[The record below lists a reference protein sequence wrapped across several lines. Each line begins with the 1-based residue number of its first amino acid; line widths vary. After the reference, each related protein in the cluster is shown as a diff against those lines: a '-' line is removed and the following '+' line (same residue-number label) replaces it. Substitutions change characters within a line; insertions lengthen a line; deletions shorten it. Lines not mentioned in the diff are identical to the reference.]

1 MFKILEKQL
10 LGPKIQCIVL
20 DAPLVARKA
29 EPGQFVMI
37 RVHKKGKRI
46 PLSLADFNP
55 RQDTITIVFQE
66 IGKTTHQL
74 GMLNEG
80 DSIPDLLGPQGNPT
94 EIGNFGNV
102 VVVGGG
108 IGVAP
113 VFPLA
118 RKLKEA
124 GNYVT
129 AILGYRSKEYLFW
142 EEKLRSVSD
151 QTLITTNDGSYGKK
165 GFVTDVLAEIM
176 ASGKKIDR
184 VLTIGPPIMMKA
196 ISDLTRTSGITT
208 IVSLNSLMVCGMG
221 MCGACRVTVNNK
233 TRFTCM
239 DGPDFDGH
247 QVDFEELMKR
257 LDTYKEEE
265 KVVFENW
272 KKENSLPEGK
282 KAKTREQL

>member
-1 MFKILEKQL
+1 MFKILDKQL

-20 DAPLVARKA
+20 NAPLVAQKA
-29 EPGQFVMI
+29 EPGQFVMV

-46 PLSLADFNP
+46 PLSLADFSP
-55 RQDTITIVFQE
+55 RQNTITIVFQE

-74 GMLNEG
+74 GILNKG

-118 RKLKEA
+118 RKLKET
-124 GNYVT
+124 GNHVT

-142 EEKLRSVSD
+142 EERLRSVSD
-151 QTLITTNDGSYGKK
+151 QALIATNDGSYGKK
-165 GFVTDVLAEIM
+165 GFVTDVLAEMIT
-176 ASGKKIDR
+176 SGKKIDR
-184 VLTIGPPIMMKA
+184 VLAIGPAVMMKA
-196 ISDLTRTSGITT
+196 VSDLTRTSGIKT
-208 IVSLNSLMVCGMG
+208 IVSLNSMMVCGMG
-221 MCGACRVTVNNK
+221 MCGACRVTVKNE

-265 KVVFENW
+265 KVVFEKW
-272 KKENSLPEGK
+272 Q
-282 KAKTREQL
+282 REITI

>member
-20 DAPLVARKA
+20 DAPLVAQKA
-29 EPGQFVMI
+29 EPGQFVII

-55 RQDTITIVFQE
+55 QQNTITIVFQE
-66 IGKTTHQL
+66 VGKTTHRL
-74 GMLNEG
+74 GVLNKG

-94 EIGNFGNV
+94 EIDKFGNV
-102 VVVGGG
+102 VLVGGG

-124 GNYVT
+124 GNRVT
-129 AILGYRSKEYLFW
+129 SVLGYRSKEYLFW

-151 QTLITTNDGSYGKK
+151 ETLIATNDGLYGQK
-165 GFVTDVLAEIM
+165 GFVTDILAKMM
-176 ASGKKIDR
+176 ASDRKIDR
-184 VLTIGPPIMMKA
+184 ILAIGPAVMMKA
-196 ISDLTRTSGITT
+196 VADLTRTSGIKT

-265 KVVFENW
+265 RVVFEKW
-272 KKENSLPEGK
+272 QKEIEGV
-282 KAKTREQL
+282 AK

>member
-10 LGPKIQCIVL
+10 LGPKIQGIVL
-20 DAPLVARKA
+20 SAPLVAQKA
-29 EPGQFVMI
+29 EPGQFVMV

-55 RQDTITIVFQE
+55 QQNTITIVFQE

-74 GMLNEG
+74 GELGEG
-80 DSIPDLLGPQGNPT
+80 DSVPDLLGPQGNPT
-94 EIGNFGNV
+94 EISNFGNV

-124 GNYVT
+124 GNHVT

-142 EEKLRSVSD
+142 EKKLRSVSD
-151 QTLITTNDGSYGKK
+151 QSLIATNDGSYGKK
-165 GFVTDVLAEIM
+165 GFVTDVLAELI

-184 VLTIGPPIMMKA
+184 VLAIGPAVMMKA
-196 ISDLTRTSGITT
+196 ISDLTRTSGIKT
-208 IVSLNSLMVCGMG
+208 IVSLNSRMVCGMG
-221 MCGACRVTVNNK
+221 MCGACRVTVNNE

-247 QVDFEELMKR
+247 QVDFAELMKR

-265 KVVFENW
+265 KIVFEKW
-272 KKENSLPEGK
+272 KKEP
-282 KAKTREQL
+282 TT

>member
-1 MFKILEKQL
+1 M
-10 LGPKIQCIVL
+10 GPKIQCIVL
-20 DAPLVARKA
+20 SAPLVAQKA

-46 PLSLADFNP
+46 PLSLADFSP
-55 RQDTITIVFQE
+55 RHNTITIVFQE

-74 GMLNEG
+74 GILNKG

-94 EIGNFGNV
+94 EIANFGNV

-124 GNYVT
+124 GNHVT

-151 QTLITTNDGSYGKK
+151 QALIATNDGSYGKK
-165 GFVTDVLAEIM
+165 GFVTDALAEM
-176 ASGKKIDR
+176 MTSNKKIDR
-184 VLTIGPPIMMKA
+184 VLAIGPAVMMKA
-196 ISDLTRTSGITT
+196 ISDLTRTSGIKT

-221 MCGACRVTVNNK
+221 MCGACRVTVKNE

-265 KVVFENW
+265 KIIFEKW
-272 KKENSLPEGK
+272 QREIGCGG
-282 KAKTREQL
+282 AK

>member
-1 MFKILEKQL
+1 MFKILDKQL

-20 DAPLVARKA
+20 SAPLVAQKA
-29 EPGQFVMI
+29 EPGQFVMVM
-37 RVHKKGKRI
+37 VHKKGKRI
-46 PLSLADFNP
+46 PLSLADFSPPQN
-55 RQDTITIVFQE
+55 TITIVFQE

-74 GMLNEG
+74 GILNKG
-80 DSIPDLLGPQGNPT
+80 DSILDLLGPQGNPT
-94 EIGNFGNV
+94 KIENFGNV

-118 RKLKEA
+118 RKLKET
-124 GNYVT
+124 GNHVT

-151 QTLITTNDGSYGKK
+151 QALIATNDGSYGKK
-165 GFVTDVLAEIM
+165 GFVTDILAEIM
-176 ASGKKIDR
+176 ASDKKIDR
-184 VLTIGPPIMMKA
+184 VLAIGPAIMMKA
-196 ISDLTRTSGITT
+196 IADLTRTSGIKT

-221 MCGACRVTVNNK
+221 MCGACRVTVKNE

-265 KVVFENW
+265 KIVFEKW
-272 KKENSLPEGK
+272 KKEIIL
-282 KAKTREQL
+282 

>member
-1 MFKILEKQL
+1 MFKILDKQL
-10 LGPKIQCIVL
+10 LAPKIQYIVL
-20 DAPLVARKA
+20 DAPLVAQKA
-29 EPGQFVMI
+29 KPGQFVMV

-55 RQDTITIVFQE
+55 QQKTITIVFQE
-66 IGKTTHQL
+66 VGKTTCQL
-74 GMLNEG
+74 GALNKG

-94 EIGNFGNV
+94 EIERFGNV

-118 RKLKEA
+118 RKLKET
-124 GNYVT
+124 GNRVT

-142 EEKLRSVSD
+142 EEKLSSVSD
-151 QTLITTNDGSYGKK
+151 RTLIATNDGSYGQK
-165 GFVTDVLAEIM
+165 GFVTDLLAKIM
-176 ASGKKIDR
+176 NSDEKIDR
-184 VLTIGPPIMMKA
+184 ILTIGPPIMMKA
-196 ISDLTRTSGITT
+196 VSDLTRTSGIKT

-221 MCGACRVTVNNK
+221 MCGACRVTVNNE

-239 DGPDFDGH
+239 DGPEFDGH

-265 KVVFENW
+265 KVVFEEWQKRNV
-272 KKENSLPEGK
+272 
-282 KAKTREQL
+282 R

>member
-1 MFKILEKQL
+1 MFKILDKQF

-20 DAPLVARKA
+20 DAPLIAQKA
-29 EPGQFVMI
+29 EPGQFVMVM
-37 RVHKKGKRI
+37 VHKKGKRI
-46 PLSLADFNP
+46 PLSLADFSP
-55 RQDTITIVFQE
+55 RQNTITIVFQE

-74 GMLNEG
+74 GILNKG

-94 EIGNFGNV
+94 ETENFGNV
-102 VVVGGG
+102 VVIGGG

-124 GNYVT
+124 GNHVT

-151 QTLITTNDGSYGKK
+151 QAFIATNDGSYGKK
-165 GFVTDVLAEIM
+165 GFVTDILAEIM
-176 ASGKKIDR
+176 VSGKKIDR
-184 VLTIGPPIMMKA
+184 VLAIGPAVMMKA
-196 ISDLTRTSGITT
+196 ISDLTRRSEIKT

-221 MCGACRVTVNNK
+221 MCGACRVTVRNE

-265 KVVFENW
+265 KIVFEKW
-272 KKENSLPEGK
+272 QKKIVL
-282 KAKTREQL
+282 

>member
-1 MFKILEKQL
+1 MFKILDKQL

-20 DAPLVARKA
+20 NAPLVAQKA
-29 EPGQFVMI
+29 EPGQFVMV

-46 PLSLADFNP
+46 PLSLADFSP
-55 RQDTITIVFQE
+55 RQNTITIVFQE

-74 GMLNEG
+74 GILNKG

-118 RKLKEA
+118 RKLKET
-124 GNYVT
+124 GNHVT

-142 EEKLRSVSD
+142 EERLRSVSD
-151 QTLITTNDGSYGKK
+151 QALIATNDGSYGKK
-165 GFVTDVLAEIM
+165 GFVTDVLAEMIT
-176 ASGKKIDR
+176 SGKKIDR
-184 VLTIGPPIMMKA
+184 VLAIGPAVMMKA
-196 ISDLTRTSGITT
+196 VSDLTRTSGIKT
-208 IVSLNSLMVCGMG
+208 IVSLNSMMVCGMG
-221 MCGACRVTVNNK
+221 MCGACRVTVKNE

-265 KVVFENW
+265 KIVFEKW
-272 KKENSLPEGK
+272 K
-282 KAKTREQL
+282 REITI

>member
-1 MFKILEKQL
+1 MFKILDKQL

-20 DAPLVARKA
+20 NAPLVAQKA
-29 EPGQFVMI
+29 EPGQFVMV

-46 PLSLADFNP
+46 PLSLADFSP
-55 RQDTITIVFQE
+55 RQNTITIVFQE

-74 GMLNEG
+74 GILNKG

-118 RKLKEA
+118 RKLKET
-124 GNYVT
+124 GNHVT

-142 EEKLRSVSD
+142 EEKFRSVSD
-151 QTLITTNDGSYGKK
+151 RSLIATNDGSHGKK
-165 GFVTDVLAEIM
+165 GFVTDVLAEII
-176 ASGKKIDR
+176 ASGRQIDR
-184 VLTIGPPIMMKA
+184 VLAIGPTVMMKA
-196 ISDLTRTSGITT
+196 ISDLTRTSGIKT
-208 IVSLNSLMVCGMG
+208 IVSLNSMMVCGMG
-221 MCGACRVTVNNK
+221 MCGACRVTVKNE

-265 KVVFENW
+265 KVVFEKW
-272 KKENSLPEGK
+272 KHEMS
-282 KAKTREQL
+282 T

>member
-1 MFKILEKQL
+1 MFKILDRQL

-20 DAPLVARKA
+20 NAPLVAQKA
-29 EPGQFVMI
+29 EPGQFVMVRI
-37 RVHKKGKRI
+37 HKKGKRI
-46 PLSLADFNP
+46 PLSLADFNS

-74 GMLNEG
+74 GSLNKG
-80 DSIPDLLGPQGNPT
+80 DFIPDLLGPQGNPT
-94 EIGNFGNV
+94 EIENFGNV

-124 GNYVT
+124 GNHVT
-129 AILGYRSKEYLFW
+129 AVLGYRSKEYLFW

-151 QTLITTNDGSYGKK
+151 RVSIATNDGSYGKK
-165 GFVTDVLAEIM
+165 GFVTDILSEM
-176 ASGKKIDR
+176 MTSGKKIDR
-184 VLTIGPPIMMKA
+184 VLAIGPAVMMKA
-196 ISDLTRTSGITT
+196 ISDLTRASKIKTV
-208 IVSLNSLMVCGMG
+208 VSLNSMMVCGMG
-221 MCGACRVTVNNK
+221 MCGACRITVNNE

-257 LDTYKEEE
+257 LDTYKTEE
-265 KVVFENW
+265 KVIFEKW
-272 KKENSLPEGK
+272 QKETVS
-282 KAKTREQL
+282 

>member
-20 DAPLVARKA
+20 SAPLVAQKA
-29 EPGQFVMI
+29 EPGQFVMV

-46 PLSLADFNP
+46 PLSLADFSPQQN
-55 RQDTITIVFQE
+55 TITIVFQE

-74 GMLNEG
+74 GILNKG

-94 EIGNFGNV
+94 EIKNFGNV

-124 GNYVT
+124 GNHVT
-129 AILGYRSKEYLFW
+129 AILGYRSKKYLFW
-142 EEKLRSVSD
+142 EEKLRSVAN
-151 QTLITTNDGSYGKK
+151 QALIATNDGSYGKK
-165 GFVTDVLAEIM
+165 GFVTDVLAEMM
-176 ASGKKIDR
+176 ASKKKIDR
-184 VLTIGPPIMMKA
+184 VLAIGPAVMMKA
-196 ISDLTRTSGITT
+196 ISDLTRTSEIKT

-221 MCGACRVTVNNK
+221 MCGACRVTVKNE

-265 KVVFENW
+265 KVIFEKW
-272 KKENSLPEGK
+272 QAETVEGI
-282 KAKTREQL
+282 AK